1 MTEETPDPGLP
12 VSDGERA
19 HVVSLLERAVAQGR
33 LDAAAF
39 DERSQRAIAAG
50 TRGELN
56 ALLLDLPLEHPDR
69 TRATDDTVRTA
80 DDTVRLSGTLSS
92 VKRRGAWAVP
102 RHLVIEGWLTS
113 AELDLTEAVIDHD
126 VLDVELDVVAGSVEL
141 RLPDGASVEFG
152 DLTTTVGSAEDHRR
166 DGVARGHPHVVLS
179 GRVVLGSVEVR
190 GPSWLARRRR
200 SRDEPR

>member
-39 DERSQRAIAAG
+39 DDRSQRAIAAG

-56 ALLLDLPLEHPDR
+56 ALVLDLPLEHPDR
-69 TRATDDTVRTA
+69 ARAAARTA
-80 DDTVRLSGTLSS
+80 DDTVRLSATLSS
-92 VKRRGAWAVP
+92 VKRRGPWAVP
-102 RHLVIEGWLTS
+102 RRLVIEGWLTS
-113 AELDLTEAVIDHD
+113 AELDLTEAAITHD

-152 DLTTTVGSAEDHRR
+152 DLTTTVGSTEDHRR

-179 GRVVLGSVEVR
+179 GRVVLGSVEIR
-190 GPSWLARRRR
+190 GPSWLSRRRR